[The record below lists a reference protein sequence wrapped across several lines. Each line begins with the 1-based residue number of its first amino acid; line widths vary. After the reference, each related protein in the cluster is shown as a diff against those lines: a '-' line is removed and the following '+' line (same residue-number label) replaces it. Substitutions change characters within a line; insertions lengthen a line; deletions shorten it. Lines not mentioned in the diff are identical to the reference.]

1 MTIRWRLINL
11 ETHDAASNMAIDQSI
26 SEQAALGNVP
36 PTIRFYQ
43 WKKKTIS
50 LGAYQAITDIN
61 LEACRHHDVELV
73 RRMTGGRAVFHGTA
87 DFTYCVVVP
96 IKAFNY
102 SITTAYRSVCNSIL
116 VALKKLG
123 IKGRLEHSN
132 DVLVDGKK
140 ISGSAAKALDSGWYL
155 QHGPL
160 HYELDSSL
168 MAELFSHDFRD
179 FEQKATSIVEHKNAS
194 QEEVY
199 KALVEGFTV
208 DKECAVG
215 TLTSHELLRAKDLAF
230 MKYRSVALPKGSLAK
245 QRGACSIL
253 PGGQI

>member
-1 MTIRWRLINL
+1 M
-11 ETHDAASNMAIDQSI
+11 NMAIDQAI
-26 SEQAALGNVP
+26 SESGASGQSPA
-36 PTIRFYQ
+36 TIRFYQ
-43 WKKKTIS
+43 WEKPAVS
-50 LGAYQAITDIN
+50 LGAYQALSDVD
-61 LEACRHHDVELV
+61 LGVCRERGIEIV
-73 RRMTGGRAVFHGTA
+73 RRMTGGRAVYHGTA

-102 SITTAYRSVCNSIL
+102 SITTAYRSICNSIL

-155 QHGPL
+155 QHGTL
-160 HYELDSSL
+160 HYKLDSSL
-168 MAELFSHDFRD
+168 MAELFSHDLRD

-194 QEEVY
+194 QEEAY